1 MDIAF
6 HAPAPPLDA
15 HVETLFHYRD
25 WTPDHSVERVVPSG
39 HVFLIFELDG
49 IERHT
54 YDNDT
59 REVNGSFRGGWVSGM
74 LRHCISISAHP
85 DSEMFVIQFRP
96 AGARPFLHVALDA
109 FSERVVPGEEVLEGE
124 LLSLREHLAAA
135 ETREAKFAAAES
147 WLRDRYREDL
157 APPRDIV
164 DVVDRLATE
173 PGERYADA
181 IAAYPGSRKHLISEF
196 RRYLGVTPKYYQ
208 RILRFNDVLRVIQA
222 EGPVAWSAVAHHCG
236 YSDQSHFIRDFRH
249 FSGFNPG
256 EFLRQGF
263 DAQTNFFPLDR
274 RG

>member
-6 HAPAPPLDA
+6 HAPASPLDA

-25 WTPDHSVERVVPSG
+25 WQPDHSVERVVPSG

-54 YDNDT
+54 YDNDS
-59 REVNGSFRGGWVSGM
+59 REVNGCFRGGWVSGM
-74 LRHCISISAHP
+74 LRHYISISAHP

-96 AGARPFLHVALDA
+96 AGARPFLHLPLDE

-124 LLSLREHLAAA
+124 LLSLRERLTAAGSR
-135 ETREAKFAAAES
+135 ETKFALAED
-147 WLRDRYREDL
+147 WLRARYREDL
-157 APPRDIV
+157 AAPCSIV
-164 DVVDRLATE
+164 DVVDRLAAE

-208 RILRFNDVLRVIQA
+208 RILRFNDVLRVIQS

-236 YSDQSHFIRDFRH
+236 YSDQSHFIRDFRY
-249 FSGFNPG
+249 FSGFNPA

>member
-6 HAPAPPLDA
+6 HTPAAPVDS
-15 HVETLFHYRD
+15 HVETLFHYRG
-25 WTPDHSVERVVPSG
+25 WQPDHSIERVVPSG

-59 REVNGSFRGGWVSGM
+59 LKPTASFRGGWVSGM
-74 LRHCISISAHP
+74 LRHYISISAHP
-85 DSEMFVIQFRP
+85 DSEMLVIQFRP
-96 AGARPFLHVALDA
+96 AGARPFLHVSLDA
-109 FSERVVPGEEVLEGE
+109 FSERVVPGDEVFDGE
-124 LLSLREHLAAA
+124 LPALRDRLAAA
-135 ETREAKFAAAES
+135 ESREAKFTVAEA
-147 WLRDRYREDL
+147 WLHERYRQDL
-157 APPRDIV
+157 AAPAAIH
-164 DVVDRLATE
+164 DVVERLAAE

-181 IAAYPGSRKHLISEF
+181 IADYPGSRKHLISEF

-208 RILRFNDVLRVIQA
+208 RILRFNDVLRVIRA

-236 YSDQSHFIRDFRH
+236 YADQSHFIRDFRH
-249 FSGFNPG
+249 FSGFNPTD
-256 EFLRQGF
+256 FLRQGF

>member
-1 MDIAF
+1 VDIAF
-6 HAPAPPLDA
+6 HAPSAPLDV
-15 HVETLFHYRD
+15 HVETLFHYQD
-25 WTPDHSVERVVPSG
+25 WQPDHSVERVVPSG
-39 HVFLIFELDG
+39 HIFLIFELDG

-74 LRHCISISAHP
+74 LRHYISISAHP
-85 DSEMFVIQFRP
+85 DSEMLVVQFRP

-109 FSERVVPGEEVLEGE
+109 FSERVVAGEEVLDGE
-124 LLSLREHLAAA
+124 LLSLRERLAGAG
-135 ETREAKFAAAES
+135 TREAKFAVAEG
-147 WLRDRYREDL
+147 WLHDRYREDL
-157 APPRDIV
+157 AAPAPILE
-164 DVVDRLATE
+164 VVARLATE

-181 IAAYPGSRKHLISEF
+181 IAAYLGSRKHLISEF

-249 FSGFNPG
+249 FSGFNPT

>member
-1 MDIAF
+1 VDIAF
-6 HAPAPPLDA
+6 HAPSAPLDV
-15 HVETLFHYRD
+15 HVETLFHYQD
-25 WTPDHSVERVVPSG
+25 WQPDHSVERVVPSG
-39 HVFLIFELDG
+39 HIFLIFELDG

-74 LRHCISISAHP
+74 LRHYISISAHP
-85 DSEMFVIQFRP
+85 DSEMLVVQFRP

-109 FSERVVPGEEVLEGE
+109 FSERVVAGEEVLDGE
-124 LLSLREHLAAA
+124 LLSLRERLAGA
-135 ETREAKFAAAES
+135 ESREAKFAVAEG
-147 WLRDRYREDL
+147 WLHDRYREDL
-157 APPRDIV
+157 AAPAPILE
-164 DVVDRLATE
+164 VVARLATE

-249 FSGFNPG
+249 FSGFNPT

>member
-6 HAPAPPLDA
+6 HTPAHPLSVY
-15 HVETLFHYRD
+15 VETLFHYRG
-25 WTPDHSVERVVPSG
+25 WQPDHSIERVVPSG
-39 HVFLIFELDG
+39 HIFLIFELDG

-59 REVNGSFRGGWVSGM
+59 REVSGSFRGGWVSGM
-74 LRHCISISAHP
+74 LRHSISISAHP

-109 FSERVVPGEEVLEGE
+109 FSERVVPGDEVPDAE
-124 LLSLREHLAAA
+124 LPVLRERLAAA
-135 ETREAKFAAAES
+135 GTREAKFAVARD
-147 WLRDRYREDL
+147 WLRDRYREEL
-157 APPRDIV
+157 APPGAIA
-164 DVVDRLATE
+164 DVVDRLAAE

-208 RILRFNDVLRVIQA
+208 RILRFNDVLRVIQN

-249 FSGFNPG
+249 FSGFNPT